1 MPTVPAWA
9 TKVAGLS
16 TSLMVS
22 VPEVVMSAAALVS
35 VRLRTSAR
43 EHRGVVGAED
53 VDGDRGG
60 VPSALAT
67 VKVSV

>member
-1 MPTVPAWA
+1 MPAVPACA

-22 VPEVVMSAAALVS
+22 VPEVEVGAALVS
-35 VRLRTSAR
+35 VRLRTSAD

-60 VPSALAT
+60 GAVGAAT